1 MLRGD
6 GGGGIHFLIVL
17 LCSLGT
23 IAREEW
29 KRWVKPEEL
38 ESISVKICYLAFL
51 GFGM

>member
-1 MLRGD
+1 MVCCVVAVVG
-6 GGGGIHFLIVL
+6 FTLIVL